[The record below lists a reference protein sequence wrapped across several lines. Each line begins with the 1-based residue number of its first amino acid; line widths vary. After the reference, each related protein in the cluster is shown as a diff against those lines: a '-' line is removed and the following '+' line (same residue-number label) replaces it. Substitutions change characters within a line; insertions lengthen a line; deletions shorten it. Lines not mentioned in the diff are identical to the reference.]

1 MCSFRTCNHHLPI
14 ESGCWV
20 NIPRNE
26 RICNLCNKQEVWD
39 VFNKPLMYF
48 FARIKSAIFI
58 VKEYQNLKKNGLSL
72 NRHCLKK
79 EVIKRNY
86 VFSLGK

>member
-39 VFNKPLMYF
+39 VFNTSFNVLLCKNKECDIYRQ
-48 FARIKSAIFI
+48 RIPKF
-58 VKEYQNLKKNGLSL
+58 KKNGLSL
-72 NRHCLKK
+72 NRLFKK
-79 EVIKRNY
+79 GGN
-86 VFSLGK
+86 